1 MTYLETNLHYLRIK
15 KGLSQNELGSLL
27 FMAHQTISNH
37 ELGKSQPDLECMQK
51 YADFYQVSLSDLI
64 HVDLSKV
71 NKNIKDLGNVRIDEN
86 QQTFQILS
94 GSKGIYPLKDVCKCQ
109 IIFEDAKFHNE
120 EHPFPLDH
128 RILVTSHDFW
138 WVNRKVY
145 IGLEIELKDER
156 KLYVYVSNDEKVQN
170 SEAFKKYMEQAR
182 QIKHNLTKGRKEL

>member
-15 KGLSQNELGSLL
+15 RGLSQKELGSLL

-86 QQTFQILS
+86 QQTFQNLVGIKGNLS
-94 GSKGIYPLKDVCKCQ
+94 VKRC
-109 IIFEDAKFHNE
+109 
-120 EHPFPLDH
+120 
-128 RILVTSHDFW
+128 
-138 WVNRKVY
+138 
-145 IGLEIELKDER
+145 
-156 KLYVYVSNDEKVQN
+156 
-170 SEAFKKYMEQAR
+170 M
-182 QIKHNLTKGRKEL
+182 